1 MKTKFSGILTLFLAF
16 VVQLTFAQEKTISG
30 TISDENGLPLPGVN
44 IIVKGTATGTQ
55 SDFDGN
61 YSVNASPG
69 DVLTYSFIGYTTKE
83 MTVGASNTISF
94 AMEVDSQALEEVV
107 ITALGIKREKRE
119 TSYVTES
126 VGSDELLTVQPQSAA
141 SALAGKVAGLQ
152 INVQDNGVNPSS
164 QILLRGLRSITQS
177 NSALI
182 VIDGSIS
189 TQGAFDQLNPNDI
202 ESLTTLKGATAA
214 ALYGSK
220 AGNGALLVTTKTGRS
235 GDRFTVGINSSYTI
249 EEVAYMP
256 DFQTQYGTGWQG
268 AYDPYENTN
277 WGPRFDG
284 VKRRVGPIF
293 ADGSYQT
300 LPYAPV
306 KDNLKDFYN
315 TGGSTSNTVY
325 LSGSDEKN
333 RFYMSFGKLETD
345 GIVPDDR
352 YTRNTFRVNASRK
365 MGNLELG
372 LTSSF
377 TTDKTDLVGNTIGSQ
392 DRPLYWFILNTSANI
407 PLSNYKDWRNDLYAS
422 PNGWYNA
429 YYQNPYWAID
439 TNRDTDKSNRLVA
452 NMNADWEVADWLK
465 LTGRFGVNSY
475 NQIGKEYRDA
485 QNYLPNSAYLE
496 TAGRP
501 DPVSSFVQDYELQSI
516 DYTTDFLAQSEFNIV
531 DKVTMRAIVGATG
544 TTERFRQSAY
554 RANNLSIPGFYDL
567 SNTTGQLAGG
577 LTGGA
582 FVNESIKRTYGL
594 FGDFTLGY
602 DNFLFASF
610 SGRQDYTSTLSSD
623 NNSYFYPSFGLSFL
637 FSDLLNFDALNF
649 GKLTYS
655 NATVYNDLGP
665 YQVNETYAQ
674 QAGFPYSSTGLN
686 GFVVS
691 GTAVDKDV
699 KKEKIQTNEFGLN
712 LEFLNRRV
720 TLDAA
725 YYDTKTTDLITTA
738 TTAPSAGS
746 NSILTNI
753 GSIEGSGLE
762 LSLGLVPFKAANAGD
777 FNWNINVNFT
787 SYEQQVASIQPGLDQ
802 VQVSG
807 GTTSGLWAV
816 VGEDF
821 PQVRAVGY
829 ERDDQ
834 GRVIVNANT
843 GNPIVGGLKNLGK
856 TTPDYVVGLTNAV
869 SFKGFTLTGTMDYRT
884 GHVYISQLADA
895 MEFTGRSQ
903 ESVSSNRQDFVFPNS
918 VVNVGTED
926 APVYVENNNIQVT
939 GGRQNFWTNT
949 YNDIKENYVKDATA
963 VKLRELS
970 LRYDLPSKFLDKAF
984 VSKLSVALIGRNLV
998 TWLPE
1003 ENRFSDPEFN
1013 NSAGNGIGLGGYFQS
1028 PPTRSFGINVNL
1040 EF

>member
-16 VVQLTFAQEKTISG
+16 VVQLTFAQEKSISG

-44 IIVKGTATGTQ
+44 IVVKGTNSGTQ
-55 SDFDGN
+55 SDFDGK
-61 YSVNASPG
+61 YALSASTG
-69 DVLTYSFIGYTTKE
+69 DVITYSFVGYKDVNK
-83 MTVGASNTISF
+83 TVGTSNTISF
-94 AMEVDSQALEEVV
+94 SMEVDVATIDEVV
-107 ITALGIKREKRE
+107 ITAMGIKREKRE

-126 VGSDELLTVQPQSAA
+126 VDSDKLLTVQPQSAA

-152 INVQDNGVNPSS
+152 INVQDNGVKPST

-202 ESLTTLKGATAA
+202 ESINTLKGATAA
-214 ALYGSK
+214 ALYGSR
-220 AGNGALLVTTKTGRS
+220 AANGALLITTKTGQK
-235 GDRFTVGINSSYTI
+235 GDKFTIGVNSSYTI
-249 EEVAYMP
+249 EQVAYMP
-256 DFQTQYGTGWQG
+256 DFQTQYGSGWQG

-277 WGPRFDG
+277 WGPAFDG
-284 VKRRVGPIF
+284 VRRRVGPIF
-293 ADGSYQT
+293 NDGSYQS
-300 LPYAPV
+300 LAYAPI

-315 TGGSTSNTVY
+315 TGGSSNNTVY
-325 LSGSDEKN
+325 VSGSDEKN
-333 RFYMSFGKLETD
+333 RFYMSFGRLETE
-345 GIVPDDR
+345 GIVPDDT
-352 YTRNTFRVNASRK
+352 YTRNSLRVNASRK
-365 MGNLELG
+365 MGKLELG
-372 LTSSF
+372 LTSSY
-377 TTDKTDLVGNTIGSQ
+377 TTDKSDLVGQTIGSQ
-392 DRPLYWFILNTSANI
+392 DRPLYWFILNTTANI
-407 PLSNYKDWRNDLYAS
+407 PLSQYKDWRNDKYAS

-452 NMNADWEVADWLK
+452 NMNADWEVTEWLD
-465 LTGRFGVNSY
+465 LTGRIGVNSL
-475 NQIGKEYRDA
+475 NSIGKEWRDA
-485 QNYLPNSAYLE
+485 QAYAPNSDYLE

-501 DPVSSFVQDYELQSI
+501 DPVSSFVEDYEAQSLE
-516 DYTTDFLAQSEFNIV
+516 YSADFLAQSEFELSEKFNL
-531 DKVTMRAIVGATG
+531 KAILGAT
-544 TTERFRQSAY
+544 TLTQKLRQSAY

-577 LTGGA
+577 LVGGA
-582 FVNESIKRTYGL
+582 FVNERVKRTYGL
-594 FGDFTLGY
+594 FGDFSLGY

-649 GKLTYS
+649 GKVTYS

-665 YQVNETYAQ
+665 YSINETYGQ

-691 GTAVDKDV
+691 GVAVDTNV
-699 KKEKIQTNEFGLN
+699 QKEKIKTDEIGLN
-712 LEFLNRRV
+712 LEFFKRRV
-720 TLDAA
+720 TLNAA
-725 YYDTKTTDLITTA
+725 YYQTTTTDLITTA

-753 GSIEGSGLE
+753 GSVEGSGVE
-762 LSLGLVPFKAANAGD
+762 LSLGLVPFRAENDGD
-777 FNWNINVNFT
+777 FNWDVNVNFT
-787 SYEQQVASIQPGLDQ
+787 TNENKVVSIQPGLDQ
-802 VQVSG
+802 IQIG
-807 GTTSGLWAV
+807 GGATSGLWAV

-843 GNPIVGGLKNLGK
+843 GNPVVGGLKDLGK
-856 TTPDYVVGLTNAV
+856 TTPDYIVGLTNAV
-869 SFKGFTLTGTMDYRT
+869 SYKGFTLTGTMDYRT
-884 GHVYISQLADA
+884 GHVYISQLGDA
-895 MEFTGRSQ
+895 MEFTGRSA

-918 VVNVGTED
+918 VVNVGTAND
-926 APVYVENNNIQVT
+926 PVYVANNNIPVT

-963 VKLRELS
+963 LKLREVS
-970 LRYDLPSKFLDKAF
+970 LRYDMPSKYLDNAF
-984 VSKLSVALIGRNLV
+984 ISKLSIALIGRNLI

-1028 PPTRSFGINVNL
+1028 PPTRSFGVNLNL